1 MKQFNLPE
9 YIKAANAVAKPALNE
24 SAVAVQ
30 GTPEKTVIYQ
40 MIRRAVLPSVL
51 AEVRTTKPNA
61 VVFGKFRKIE
71 DKDALEFSKDGV
83 FFNAL
88 QTDFDYGAG
97 SEFQYAQSVYVVK
110 SAFRIDSSVTQ
121 FDIVNRLL
129 EAVQSGKLEY
139 KQMKS
144 AFGISKLATESSARR
159 TVLSITQELIQD
171 INSVYGPEMA
181 GALVRDCLVSSSS
194 EVINKDA
201 IEFIWKTC
209 AKADN
214 FEVKVYDYETARA
227 LVQKIHQTANRVTD
241 ATGNKCTWALVH
253 PDVAAFIEQSGLVD
267 DGFIG
272 ELELV
277 SSNFFTT
284 RKSVVVG
291 FRRDVEDGDYEEKPE
306 FMMGSYIFLPFVEQ
320 MISVLD
326 TENMSDNLLL
336 DTRYSISCAPYK
348 DEKTFLRGD
357 VAEYHLDANVNA
369 FGFELVDYVPPE
381 PEPEPPVEP
390 ETDPVP

>member
-1 MKQFNLPE
+1 MNKQFNLPE
-9 YIKAANAVAKPALNE
+9 YIKAANAVAPAALTGLNE
-24 SAVAVQ
+24 SAVAVT

-51 AEVRTTKPNA
+51 AEVRTDKPNA

-71 DKDALEFSKDGV
+71 DKNALEFSKDGV

-97 SEFQYAQSVYVVK
+97 SEFQYAQSVYVVN
-110 SAFRIDSSVTQ
+110 SAFRIDSSVAQ
-121 FDIVNRLL
+121 FDIINRLL
-129 EAVQSGKLEY
+129 EAVQTGKLEY
-139 KQMKS
+139 KQMNS

-194 EVINKDA
+194 EIINKDA

-209 AKADN
+209 AKAEN
-214 FEVKVYDYETARA
+214 FEVKTYDYETARA
-227 LVQKIHQTANRVTD
+227 LVQKIHETANRVTD

-284 RKSVVVG
+284 RRSVVVG

-348 DEKTFLRGD
+348 DEKAFLRGD
-357 VAEYHLDANVNA
+357 VAEYHIDANVNA
-369 FGFELVDYVPPE
+369 FGFELVDAPPE
-381 PEPEPPVEP
+381 PDPEP
-390 ETDPVP
+390 DPVP